1 MLPPN
6 PPSLAYRDFDPSIEQ
21 FEENE
26 EMDDEESSTV
36 EISSVEINILIYLV
50 SIAVRP
56 PYSPPTVSESN
67 STSTLPILLKKLG
80 ERL

>member
-6 PPSLAYRDFDPSIEQ
+6 PPSVAYRDFDPSVEQ

-26 EMDDEESSTV
+26 EIDDEDSSTV

-50 SIAVRP
+50 SWANLLINP
-56 PYSPPTVSESN
+56 PKSVEDANPQCHFTPSSLCLQELS
-67 STSTLPILLKKLG
+67 
-80 ERL
+80 